1 MILTAEV
8 WELLVEVLE
17 LITDNSSVGVDGG
30 SVELTADVLSRRWKC
45 DIDCEIL
52 GVAGRSVGVDNR

>member
-1 MILTAEV
+1 MILTAEF

-30 SVELTADVLSRRWKC
+30 SVELTAEMLRCRRKFLELTAETLRC
-45 DIDCEIL
+45 RQECE
-52 GVAGRSVGVDNR
+52 S

>member
-1 MILTAEV
+1 MILTAEF

-30 SVELTADVLSRRWKC
+30 SVELTPEV
-45 DIDCEIL
+45 
-52 GVAGRSVGVDNR
+52 